1 MDKKYIK
8 EVSSQIDCQQTRTTL
23 SHKLS
28 RNSSIDRKRSKSPK
42 SVQDRRTARKDS
54 VSSDDSGTSGYS
66 TPNNEGSEM
75 DGIYQPLANLQYAL
89 HTVLSEKNEEE
100 KRRADQILKGD
111 SNKILRDSLKL
122 ERVKAAQ
129 MFATLFDNDVI
140 QSNCDVPQIE
150 PFNKRKT
157 PCSHEEFDRHF
168 RGITKNYP
176 RFEGKCVE
184 ILYFLIEIQALRA
197 NANITDDQ
205 LVKILQSRFSGRLRQ
220 YFTTELK
227 REKNVVRVLNN
238 LSPNYAET
246 VDVSSEIEKC
256 ATFKF
261 RFKNIEEELIG
272 LKEIM
277 SLAYPNLS
285 TELFR
290 ETYVQKIID
299 KLPSQVRL
307 EAVEIFEQ
315 QRVKER
321 LGFKPLQDH
330 ETMKIFVKL
339 CKKLESKQ
347 KKGPVFQVNCSES
360 DVFEEDE

>member
-1 MDKKYIK
+1 MDKKSTK
-8 EVSSQIDCQQTRTTL
+8 EVSSQIDSKQNRTTS
-23 SHKLS
+23 SHKSS
-28 RNSSIDRKRSKSPK
+28 RNSSIERKRSKSPK
-42 SVQDRRTARKDS
+42 SVRDQRTARNDS
-54 VSSDDSGTSGYS
+54 VSSNDSGTSGYT

-75 DGIYQPLANLQYAL
+75 GGIYQPLANLQYAL

-111 SNKILRDSLKL
+111 SNKILRESLKL

-129 MFATLFDNDVI
+129 MFATLFDDDVI

-150 PFNKRKT
+150 PFNQMKT
-157 PCSHEEFDRHF
+157 PCSQEEFDRHF
-168 RGITKNYP
+168 RGITKNFP
-176 RFEGKCVE
+176 RLEGKCVE
-184 ILYFLIEIQALRA
+184 FLYFLIEIQALRV
-197 NANITDDQ
+197 NANITDEQ

-227 REKNVVRVLNN
+227 REKNVVRVLND

-261 RFKNIEEELIG
+261 RFKNIEEELIR

-285 TELFR
+285 TELFH

-315 QRVKER
+315 QRAKER

-330 ETMKIFVKL
+330 ETMKIFVNL

-347 KKGPVFQVNCSES
+347 KKGPVFQVNCSDS